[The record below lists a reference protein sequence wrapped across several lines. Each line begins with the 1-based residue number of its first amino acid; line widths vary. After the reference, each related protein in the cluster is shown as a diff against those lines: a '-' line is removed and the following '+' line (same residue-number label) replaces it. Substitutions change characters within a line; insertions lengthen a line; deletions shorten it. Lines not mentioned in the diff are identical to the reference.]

1 MKKIRPY
8 VIGFVA
14 GAVCMVSTSVIAAN
28 SEVVAQVFNE
38 AFFKINDKLVY
49 APSDQPV
56 INYNNRAYVPVRFV
70 AEQLGCEVGWD
81 VATKQVTIKHEPE
94 VVEKVVEK
102 VGAKIVY
109 ADADEDNSDKKV
121 YSTLPVSKNGDGFT
135 ATVKNIIA
143 KENTVYTDAGTKIF
157 VKLEN
162 TSDSTRIQL
171 IPGST
176 TLEVDG
182 KKYAVNNISTN
193 KDMGWY
199 QDILPKDDN
208 SDDDEYTG
216 YMYFDSIP
224 EDWDKATMTIEV
236 RKNGTSKTEK
246 EKITFNFMN
255 KDK

>member
-1 MKKIRPY
+1 M
-8 VIGFVA
+8 
-14 GAVCMVSTSVIAAN
+14 
-28 SEVVAQVFNE
+28 
-38 AFFKINDKLVY
+38 
-49 APSDQPV
+49 
-56 INYNNRAYVPVRFV
+56 
-70 AEQLGCEVGWD
+70 
-81 VATKQVTIKHEPE
+81 
-94 VVEKVVEK
+94 
-102 VGAKIVY
+102 
-109 ADADEDNSDKKV
+109 
-121 YSTLPVSKNGDGFT
+121 
-135 ATVKNIIA
+135 
-143 KENTVYTDAGTKIF
+143 YTDAGTKIF

-182 KKYAVNNISTN
+182 KKYDVNNVSTN

-224 EDWDKATMTIEV
+224 EDWEKATMTIEV